1 MHRRN
6 FMKALAGGSASAA
19 LINLEARAKT
29 PAENKSIGNATVAW
43 TVKGFTCITC
53 AVGLQ
58 TILQREKGIAKVT
71 AEYPSGKVQ
80 VAFDS
85 HTITPAQIK
94 GLIEKA
100 GFKVQDEQ
108 QVSGSRS

>member
-6 FMKALAGGSASAA
+6 FMKALAGGSASVA
-19 LINLEARAKT
+19 LLNLEASAKA
-29 PAENKSIGNATVAW
+29 PAESKSVGNETVAW
-43 TVKGFTCITC
+43 TVKGFTCVTC

-58 TILQREKGIAKVT
+58 TILQQEKGIAKVT

-85 HTITPAQIK
+85 HTITPTQIK
-94 GLIEKA
+94 SLIEKA

-108 QVSGSRS
+108 RVGASRS